1 VNRVHSTNFCTD
13 HLYLAAYLICC
24 GHPILGT
31 KRSDRRVGFLFAQTP
46 EVASDAAG
54 FMSGGSV
61 EARQFSFEI
70 LKLKRLIP
78 RLNTPDPSVEKM
90 KKNENSPER
99 YPARNDSV

>member
-1 VNRVHSTNFCTD
+1 MNRVHSTTFCTD
-13 HLYLAAYLICC
+13 HLYLAAYLICH

-31 KRSDRRVGFLFAQTP
+31 KSDDRRVGFLFAQTP

-78 RLNTPDPSVEKM
+78 RLNPPERLQEKM
-90 KKNENSPER
+90 KKNENSPEH
-99 YPARNDSV
+99 YPARNGSV